1 MSYPDERQ
9 ALWLTLDAVTG
20 IGPVTASRLLELVGG
35 SIDALFQCDEA
46 QLHGMGLSSE
56 QIKQLRWPS
65 PLVEQSLVWAALPG
79 NVLIPQDHPVYPSLL
94 REIPAAPLLLYCR
107 GDLAALSL
115 PQLAKMVVSTPIYSG
130 NE

>member
-1 MSYPDERQ
+1 MSYPDERL

-20 IGPVTASRLLELVGG
+20 IGPVTATRLLELVGG

-65 PLVEQSLVWAALPG
+65 PLVEQSLAWAALPG
-79 NVLIPQDHPVYPSLL
+79 NVLIPRDHPVYPSLL

-115 PQLAKMVVSTPIYSG
+115 P
-130 NE
+130 